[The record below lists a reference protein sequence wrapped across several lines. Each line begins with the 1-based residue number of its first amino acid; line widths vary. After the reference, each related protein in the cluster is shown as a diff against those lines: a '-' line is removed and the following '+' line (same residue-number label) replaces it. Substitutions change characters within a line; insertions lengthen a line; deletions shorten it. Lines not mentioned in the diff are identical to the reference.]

1 MRYFFFLASLAS
13 FLSSKAQQMD
23 SLDIK
28 IGQMIMIGY
37 PGTEVDPK
45 VLEEVTKGKVGS
57 IILFEKNVP
66 KTNSFVAL
74 KKILW
79 TYQQAA
85 PTPLFI
91 AIDQEG
97 GRVNRLKDKYGFP
110 RSITAKEMGSAGTLD
125 SVKFYGEATAT
136 TLLGLGF
143 NVNFAPVVDLASNP
157 TNPVIVKSGRSF
169 SANEDTVIQMARTF
183 IQTHRKLGVITV
195 LKHFPGHGSSEADT
209 HFGVADVTNTWDD
222 RELEP
227 YRALIESGDVDAVM
241 SAHIVNKKLD
251 PEGNPGTLSANI
263 LNGILRQKLNYHGVV
278 FSDDMQMQAI
288 TKHYGVEEAIR
299 LAILAGIDIM
309 TFSNNIMGSEDRT
322 VDRVSQI
329 IKGYVKSGV
338 ITRERIDESYQRI
351 MQLKRKL
358 TAESKEE
365 YYAKE
370 LLNEQRKVNQLT
382 QQVKALEEEK
392 ARLAAEAS
400 TKKKKKKNRK

>member
-1 MRYFFFLASLAS
+1 MRYVFFFALFSLV
-13 FLSSKAQQMD
+13 LSLKAQQTD

-66 KTNSFVAL
+66 RTNSFVAL

-85 PTPLFI
+85 PAPLLI

-125 SVKFYGEATAT
+125 SVKFYGEATAS
-136 TLLGLGF
+136 TLVGLGF

-169 SANEDTVIQMARTF
+169 SADEDTVILMARTF

-195 LKHFPGHGSSEADT
+195 LKHFPGHGSSEDDT
-209 HFGVADVTNTWDD
+209 HFGIADVTNSWDD

-227 YRALIESGDVDAVM
+227 YRVLIESGDVDAVM

-299 LAILAGIDIM
+299 RAILAGIDIM

-322 VDRVSQI
+322 VDRVHQI
-329 IKGYVKSGV
+329 IKDYVKSGV

-370 LLNEQRKVNQLT
+370 LLNEQRKVSELT

-392 ARLAAEAS
+392 ASLADSS
-400 TKKKKKKNRK
+400 TKKKKKKSRK